1 MGFHE
6 WLNNLF
12 ETDVDENDMDDDSLS
27 ELYEIWRTSV

>member
-12 ETDVDENDMDDDSLS
+12 ETEVDEGDLDEDSLC
-27 ELYEIWRTSV
+27 ELHEIWEESI